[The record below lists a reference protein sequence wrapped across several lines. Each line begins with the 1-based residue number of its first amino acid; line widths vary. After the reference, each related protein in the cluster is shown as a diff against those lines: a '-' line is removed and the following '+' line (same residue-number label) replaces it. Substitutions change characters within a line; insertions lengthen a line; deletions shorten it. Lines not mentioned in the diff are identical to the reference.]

1 MSSKDLVSVIT
12 ACYNSENYIL
22 ETISSVLNQTH
33 QNWELILVDDYSTD
47 NTISIVKEFIRADK
61 RIKLLQLTKNS
72 GAAVA
77 RNTAIKEANGTFIA
91 FLDSDD
97 KWLPKKLEL
106 QLEFMKSNNYNLTH
120 TAYELI
126 DNQGNSLNKTITS
139 AKTLSYN
146 DMLYSNKIGC
156 LTAMYNQSELG
167 KIYMPLLRKRQDY
180 GLWLKIL
187 KTGEKAYGL
196 PEVLSLYRNTENS
209 ISNNKLNLIKW
220 NWKLYREVENL
231 SFLKSVYYIG
241 SNIITKVFKKIKL

>member
-12 ACYNSENYIL
+12 ACYNSEKYIS
-22 ETISSVLNQTH
+22 ETINSVLNQTY
-33 QNWELILVDDYSTD
+33 QNWELILVDDCSTD
-47 NTISIVKEFIRADK
+47 NTISVVKELMQENK
-61 RIKLLQLTKNS
+61 RIKLLQLDKNS

-77 RNTAIKEANGTFIA
+77 RNTAIKDAKGTFIA

-106 QLEFMKSNNYNLTH
+106 QLNFMKSNNYNLSH

-126 DNQGNSLNKTITS
+126 DNQGNSLNKIITP
-139 AKTLSYN
+139 AKTLSYR

-156 LTAMYNQSELG
+156 LTAMYNQSKLG

-187 KTGEKAYGL
+187 KTGEVAYGL
-196 PEVLSLYRNTENS
+196 NEVLSQYRNTENS
-209 ISNNKLNLIKW
+209 ISNNKLNLLKW

-231 SFLKSVYYIG
+231 SFLKSAYYIG
-241 SNIITKVFKKIKL
+241 SNIITRILKR

>member
-33 QNWELILVDDYSTD
+33 KNWELILVDDCSTD

-61 RIKLLQLTKNS
+61 RIKLFQLAKNS

-97 KWLPKKLEL
+97 KWLPIKLEL
-106 QLEFMKSNNYNLTH
+106 QLEFMKSNHYNLTH

-126 DNQGNSLNKTITS
+126 DNQGNSLNKTITPV
-139 AKTLSYN
+139 KTLSYN

-196 PEVLSLYRNTENS
+196 PEVLSQYRNTENS

-220 NWKLYREVENL
+220 NWKLYREVEKL
-231 SFLKSVYYIG
+231 SFLESAYYIG
-241 SNIITKVFKKIKL
+241 SNIIIKVFKS

>member
-1 MSSKDLVSVIT
+1 MKSKNLVSVIT
-12 ACYNSENYIL
+12 ACYNSEKYIS
-22 ETISSVLNQTH
+22 ETLNSVLNQTH
-33 QNWELILVDDYSTD
+33 QNWELLLVDDCSKD
-47 NTISIVKEFIRADK
+47 NTLPIIKEFQKTDK
-61 RIKLLQLTKNS
+61 RIKLFQLDVNS
-72 GAAVA
+72 GAAIA
-77 RNTAIKEANGTFIA
+77 RNTAIKDANGEFIA
-91 FLDSDD
+91 FLDGDD

-106 QLEFMKSNNYNLTH
+106 QLEFMISNNYNLTH

-126 DNQGNSLNKTITS
+126 DNNGVKLNKTIVP
-139 AKTLSYN
+139 AKTLNYN

-156 LTAMYNQSELG
+156 LTAIYNQSKLG

-196 PEVLSLYRNTENS
+196 PEVLSQYRKTENS

-231 SFLKSVYYIG
+231 SVFKSAYYIG
-241 SNIITKVFKKIKL
+241 SNIITKVFRR

>member
-1 MSSKDLVSVIT
+1 MKSKNLVSVIT
-12 ACYNSENYIL
+12 ACYNSEKYIS
-22 ETISSVLNQTH
+22 ETLNSVLNQTH
-33 QNWELILVDDYSTD
+33 QNWELLLVDDCSKD
-47 NTISIVKEFIRADK
+47 NTIPIIKEFQKTDK
-61 RIKLLQLTKNS
+61 RIKLFQLDVNS
-72 GAAVA
+72 GAAIA
-77 RNTAIKEANGTFIA
+77 RNTAIKDANGEFIA
-91 FLDSDD
+91 FLDGDD

-106 QLEFMKSNNYNLTH
+106 QLEFMISNNYNLTH

-126 DNQGNSLNKTITS
+126 DNNGVKLNKTIVP
-139 AKTLSYN
+139 AKTLNYN

-156 LTAMYNQSELG
+156 LTAIYNQSKLG

-196 PEVLSLYRNTENS
+196 PEVLSQYRKTENS

-231 SFLKSVYYIG
+231 SVFKSAYYIG
-241 SNIITKVFKKIKL
+241 SNIITKVFRR

>member
-1 MSSKDLVSVIT
+1 MKSKNLVSVIT
-12 ACYNSENYIL
+12 ACYNSEKYIS
-22 ETISSVLNQTH
+22 ETLNSVLNQTH
-33 QNWELILVDDYSTD
+33 QNWELLLVDDCSKD
-47 NTISIVKEFIRADK
+47 NTIPIIKEFQKTDK
-61 RIKLLQLTKNS
+61 RIKLFQLDVNS
-72 GAAVA
+72 GAAIA
-77 RNTAIKEANGTFIA
+77 RNTAIKDANGEFIA
-91 FLDSDD
+91 FLDGDD

-106 QLEFMKSNNYNLTH
+106 QLEFMISNNYNLTH

-126 DNQGNSLNKTITS
+126 DNNGVKLNKTIVP
-139 AKTLSYN
+139 AKTLNYN

-156 LTAMYNQSELG
+156 LTAIYNQSKLG

-196 PEVLSLYRNTENS
+196 PEVLSQYRNTENS

-231 SFLKSVYYIG
+231 SVFKSAYYIG
-241 SNIITKVFKKIKL
+241 SNIITKVFRR